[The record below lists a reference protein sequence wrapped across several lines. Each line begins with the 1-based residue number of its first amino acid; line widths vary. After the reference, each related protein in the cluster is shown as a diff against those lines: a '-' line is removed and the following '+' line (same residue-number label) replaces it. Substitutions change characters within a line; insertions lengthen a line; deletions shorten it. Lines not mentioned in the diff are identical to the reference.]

1 MEANF
6 HVLRRKVGMAERLSL
21 PTAAM
26 RGRRQ
31 LLLSV
36 WTGAGLHLGRRATIP
51 GDSGRASG
59 EAALAQGRQGKFC
72 TATPLLLLF
81 CFSVAPLV
89 VTDRFLQGDR
99 ELVIKGEDGRLY
111 HWILPSF
118 FQLLKDLAHEGRE
131 FAVVFRTFGSDLP
144 RVLRV
149 VQKAL
154 NDGAHPLFPDLPD
167 LKVKYHRDE
176 GAPWWRADS
185 LHPYS

>member
-6 HVLRRKVGMAERLSL
+6 HVLCRKVGMAERLPL
-21 PTAAM
+21 PTATM

-36 WTGAGLHLGRRATIP
+36 WTSVGLHLGRGPTIP

-59 EAALAQGRQGKFC
+59 DAALAQGCQGKFC
-72 TATPLLLLF
+72 TAPPLLLLLF
-81 CFSVAPLV
+81 CFSVAPRV

-118 FQLLKDLAHEGRE
+118 FQLLKDLTHEGRE

-167 LKVKYHRDE
+167 LKVKKYHRDE
-176 GAPWWRADS
+176 DAT
-185 LHPYS
+185 HPYS